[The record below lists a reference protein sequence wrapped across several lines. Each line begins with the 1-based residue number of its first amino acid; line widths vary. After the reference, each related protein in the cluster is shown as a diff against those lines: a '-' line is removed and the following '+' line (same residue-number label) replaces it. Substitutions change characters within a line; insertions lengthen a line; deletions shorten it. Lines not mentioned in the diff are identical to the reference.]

1 MTPIPTVQ
9 KFRPLD
15 LSLPLLQCYTWGR
28 NNHGQLGLAGASQT
42 SAPRAVSYLT
52 SGASRGAGGVGR
64 HVIKVN
70 TPVVSTPWVLS
81 YFAVWELYRLLAAAA
96 VLRGDC
102 HQELGVNG
110 EWLSCDK
117 HQRSSFR
124 KRSIVR
130 RRCRPLLAVHWS

>member
-9 KFRPLD
+9 KFRPMD

-64 HVIKVN
+64 HVIKVKYACSTN
-70 TPVVSTPWVLS
+70 AVGVVV
-81 YFAVWELYRLLAAAA
+81 FFGMGVVQAACGSRCPQAFLPPRA
-96 VLRGDC
+96 RCECRVVFLR
-102 HQELGVNG
+102 
-110 EWLSCDK
+110 
-117 HQRSSFR
+117 
-124 KRSIVR
+124 
-130 RRCRPLLAVHWS
+130 